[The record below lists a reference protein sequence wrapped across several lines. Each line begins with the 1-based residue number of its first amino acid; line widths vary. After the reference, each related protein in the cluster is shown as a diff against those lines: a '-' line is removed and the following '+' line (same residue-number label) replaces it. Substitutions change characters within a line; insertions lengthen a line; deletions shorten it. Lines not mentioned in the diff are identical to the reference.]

1 MGKRP
6 EITMHQFVFS
16 FSSIVVFTREEIML
30 LDVMQALPVFYTLQ
44 QLKTTIED
52 VFAILVLI

>member
-1 MGKRP
+1 
-6 EITMHQFVFS
+6 MHQFVFS

-52 VFAILVLI
+52 VFAVLVLI